1 MKISHFTS
9 VITQEKKWYVARCIE
24 LGVVTQGKTIEA
36 AHANLKEALEL
47 YLYYA

>member
-1 MKISHFTS
+1 MKISHFTRL
-9 VITQEKKWYVARCIE
+9 ITKKNGVARCIE
-24 LGVVTQGKTIEA
+24 LGVVTKKTIEA